1 MVTLNQ
7 STFEP
12 DYTNILKVLYNEKPS
27 YLPLYEHNID
37 EPFIGKFLGQ
47 EINSEGKKGKE
58 LEEHYRIVCDFWKNN
73 TYDAMSYEAK
83 ICEIYPDHGAIL
95 GGRLGP
101 IQNRDDFDK
110 YPWDDIPKIFIEAY
124 KPHLD
129 ALTKVMPQGMKAYG
143 GCGYGIFES
152 AEDLVGY
159 ESLCLMQYLDPDL
172 FRDLFI
178 RIGDLYM
185 TLWKWVL
192 DNYSELFVFC
202 RMGDDL
208 GYRTS
213 TMLEPTTI
221 VLHILPQHKRVIDLV
236 HSYGKKFLLHSCGNI
251 FSIMDDI
258 LANGIDAKHSNED
271 QIAPFTEWIKRYN
284 DKIGLFGGFDMNELI
299 QNPYDVVYEKVL
311 REGSEFRAMTKGY
324 GLGSGNSIPDYMSV
338 EGYTAMI
345 DAVKEI
351 RHREASGLLNKT
363 I

>member
-1 MVTLNQ
+1 MRSLKSDFQ
-7 STFEP
+7 P
-12 DYTNILKVLYNEKPS
+12 DYKNILKVVCNQKPD

-37 EPFIGKFLGQ
+37 APFISKFLGT
-47 EINSEGKKGKE
+47 EVDSKGKKGSD
-58 LEEHYRIVCDFWKNN
+58 LLDHYQTVTSFWRDN
-73 TYDAMSYEAK
+73 TYDAMSYEAG
-83 ICEIYPDHGAIL
+83 ICEIFPDHGAIL

-101 IQNRDDFDK
+101 IQTRDDFNK
-110 YPWDDIPKIFIEAY
+110 YPWEEIPELFRQAY

-129 ALTKVMPQGMKAYG
+129 ALVAVMPQGMKAYG

-159 ESLCLMQYLDPDL
+159 ESLCMMQYLDPDL

-185 TLWKWVL
+185 ILWRWVL
-192 DNYSELFVFC
+192 DNYSDLFVFC

-213 TMLEPTTI
+213 TMLEPDTI
-221 VLHILPQHKRVIDLV
+221 RTHILPQHKRVVDIV

-251 FSIMDDI
+251 FIIMDDI

-271 QIAPFTEWIKRYN
+271 QIALFSEWIEKYN

-299 QNPYDVVYEKVL
+299 LNPYDVVYEKVL
-311 REGSEFRAMTKGY
+311 KDGTEFRQMAKGF

-338 EGYTAMI
+338 EGFTAMV

-351 RHREASGLLNKT
+351 RRREAK
-363 I
+363 